1 MNMTSS
7 STFHLSPNVQLTR
20 FFKDKAIK
28 DVRENAAHVSAH
40 LTSIKRWLCSMPHLH
55 CDDDDRIFLTF
66 LRQSKYNHQE
76 AQVRL
81 DNFITLRTSLE
92 SPVISWYDR
101 STITNEMLE
110 EYLKMGV
117 HCPIGFLH
125 DGTFLFMVR
134 IGKYGIVIF
143 KYTLFFLM
151 IQLDRMLEDPR
162 IQICGLR
169 VFIDFTGVS
178 PNLLEAINP
187 KKTIKD
193 LSKILQEAYPFRMKG
208 IIYYNE
214 PQIMEVLFKLLSLWL
229 RQKVKDRFIRVKGN
243 IKKAYEKVPGL
254 QAVLPIDYGGQNRS
268 IKDILI
274 EQNADFKEYF
284 LKGET
289 LWKNMSVN
297 ERKRPESAKRLM
309 CEYKEADDSGMR
321 TTGTFIQLP
330 VND

>member
-1 MNMTSS
+1 
-7 STFHLSPNVQLTR
+7 
-20 FFKDKAIK
+20 
-28 DVRENAAHVSAH
+28 
-40 LTSIKRWLCSMPHLH
+40 
-55 CDDDDRIFLTF
+55 
-66 LRQSKYNHQE
+66 
-76 AQVRL
+76 
-81 DNFITLRTSLE
+81 
-92 SPVISWYDR
+92 
-101 STITNEMLE
+101 MLE

-134 IGKYGIVIF
+134 IGHWNNSRISTENVLK
-143 KYTLFFLM
+143 FLM
-151 IQLDRMLEDPR
+151 IQLDRMLGDPR